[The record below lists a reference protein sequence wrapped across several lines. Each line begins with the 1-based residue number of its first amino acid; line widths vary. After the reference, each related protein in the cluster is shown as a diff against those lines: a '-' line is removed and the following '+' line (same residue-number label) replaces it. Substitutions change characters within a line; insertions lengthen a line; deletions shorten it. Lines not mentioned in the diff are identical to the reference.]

1 MEFHFRFY
9 ISIDAME
16 KAYLESNVSCPSAD
30 VSCPCIDPH
39 DQLDSC
45 LVTCVL
51 QHFRSVVNKLISEN
65 QQLEE

>member
-1 MEFHFRFY
+1 
-9 ISIDAME
+9 ME